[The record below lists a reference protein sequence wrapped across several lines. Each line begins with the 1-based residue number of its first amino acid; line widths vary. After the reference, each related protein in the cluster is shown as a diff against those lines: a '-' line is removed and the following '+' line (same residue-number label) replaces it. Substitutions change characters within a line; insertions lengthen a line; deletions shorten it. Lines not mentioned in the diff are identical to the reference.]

1 MRHHLFLT
9 CLPTLRIPFSSTS
22 SSFVAFYYYLLL
34 TLKNFFPV
42 TVPRYCSSM
51 LQFAICFYLS
61 SSCRNYPLFTVYF
74 VVPSFAIITSHRC
87 QFMARRAIS
96 FYPLFLILL
105 SSTITILQFL
115 SSSQLSLVSAILSF
129 EPVGSEIRKY
139 REIGKCRV
147 EKLTVLTIN
156 QFSEWNSQK
165 LHRC

>member
-1 MRHHLFLT
+1 MQHLFLT
-9 CLPTLRIPFSSTS
+9 YLPTLRTPFSSAS
-22 SSFVAFYYYLLL
+22 SSFLAFYYYLLL

-51 LQFAICFYLS
+51 LQFAICFYFS

-105 SSTITILQFL
+105 SQLLQFY
-115 SSSQLSLVSAILSF
+115 SF
-129 EPVGSEIRKY
+129 
-139 REIGKCRV
+139 
-147 EKLTVLTIN
+147 
-156 QFSEWNSQK
+156 FSYHNYP
-165 LHRC
+165 LLA